1 MQFRLRILGALGAL
15 AIALAACGGAP
26 GGGGEPAGVVT
37 SALDA
42 TETGGLAK
50 MADFTCVAQ
59 KANLTGV
66 FGGATDLSQLTA
78 LGIDLPALMAAAKF
92 NFEEVKATETSKT
105 ADKATV
111 HVTGKV
117 TMSFDQASLRPIL
130 KQILEAQG
138 VAATDAMV
146 DQALAAMDTQLTQ
159 AQPLDEDINLIQ
171 EGGKWVVCG

>member
-1 MQFRLRILGALGAL
+1 MQLRLWILGVLGALV
-15 AIALAACGGAP
+15 IAVAACGGAP
-26 GGGGEPAGVVT
+26 AGGGEPAGVVT
-37 SALDA
+37 TALEA

-50 MADFTCVAQ
+50 MADYTCAAQ

-66 FGGATDLSQLTA
+66 LGGTADLSQLTA
-78 LGIDLPALMAAAKF
+78 MGIDLPALMAAMKL

-117 TMSFDQASLRPIL
+117 TVSFDEASFRPIV

-138 VAATDAMV
+138 VAADDAMI
-146 DQALAAMDTQLTQ
+146 DQMLTSMAGQLSQTQT
-159 AQPLDEDINLIQ
+159 LDEDLNLIQ